1 MKINGI
7 EVPEPMR
14 EAPTHGTWYWF
25 PDLGW
30 PRCCAK
36 SCWYS
41 HPADIEKLQRGLCHS
56 TESSARAHFE
66 ALIAPSRADAKPN
79 SVEIEGIKEPKWIN
93 WNGGVRPVPPGTDT
107 EIKQRC
113 GHTHRS
119 THPQDWSWLHS
130 PMHDSMEI
138 IAYRVWPAET
148 KRAEQHAAPTPCTHE
163 QSLLDL
169 VRASQDVAEKS
180 VAMVREIARE
190 AEVERRNEREWKRF
204 ELVKAAMQGL
214 LASSASDGCTAQMV
228 AHACV
233 VYADEMLSKLERTR

>member
-1 MKINGI
+1 
-7 EVPEPMR
+7 
-14 EAPTHGTWYWF
+14 
-25 PDLGW
+25 
-30 PRCCAK
+30 
-36 SCWYS
+36 
-41 HPADIEKLQRGLCHS
+41 
-56 TESSARAHFE
+56 
-66 ALIAPSRADAKPN
+66 
-79 SVEIEGIKEPKWIN
+79 
-93 WNGGVRPVPPGTDT
+93 
-107 EIKQRC
+107 
-113 GHTHRS
+113 
-119 THPQDWSWLHS
+119 
-130 PMHDSMEI
+130 MHDSMEI